1 MKPVLCCIFIAA
13 LWGETLQ
20 NTREAGLQAKACVT
34 KNSPVTRT
42 SVRTNTQGVFLQAEA
57 CVTKNSPVARTSV
70 RTNTQGVFLQAEA
83 CVTKSDE
90 KDAARNTD
98 FSPYLHTCH
107 KRELRKKELAE
118 AIDFYKNSPYHT
130 FTSLR

>member
-1 MKPVLCCIFIAA
+1 MKPVLCCLLIAA
-13 LWGETLQ
+13 LWGEALQ
-20 NTREAGLQAKACVT
+20 NTREGGLQAKACVT
-34 KNSPVTRT
+34 ENSPATRT
-42 SVRTNTQGVFLQAEA
+42 SVRTSIPDVI
-57 CVTKNSPVARTSV
+57 
-70 RTNTQGVFLQAEA
+70 LQAEA

-107 KRELRKKELAE
+107 KKELRKKELAE